1 MGSTLR
7 LVLTW
12 LRRQL
17 VTMNLQ
23 TITVS
28 RTVTASSSSSSS
40 SSKAQVVV
48 IRGMA
53 NGIRRTGVKAVV
65 ILVLVLVQEEEAGT
79 KKSNGHPAAPIAVAI
94 RCKGVK
100 AW

>member
-23 TITVS
+23 TTTVS
-28 RTVTASSSSSSS
+28 RTVTASSSS

-100 AW
+100 AR

>member
-23 TITVS
+23 TTTVS

-100 AW
+100 AR